1 MSTFLQPPF
10 WAYER
15 GGARGW
21 PQHVGLSLVTPPS
34 GEPIALADLK
44 THVKVDGPESDTELT
59 DWGSAARMDTE
70 TFTRCAWLPQGVDV
84 TLSHFP
90 FDRRAIVIPIRP
102 LLSVSGIEYVDAS
115 GVAQTLDPSL
125 YTVDAPKPVG
135 GVAEFGR
142 VSLAYGQFFWPFP
155 PAMRVLTGVTIHC
168 LVGYSAA
175 GESLLQQQAAVP
187 ATAKTAMKLL
197 VGNWWRNREAGAIVR
212 GSADALPYGVDHV
225 LAAFAEVSVA

>member
-1 MSTFLQPPF
+1 MTFLQPPF
-10 WAYER
+10 WASER

-21 PQHVGLSLVTPPS
+21 PQHVGLSLVTPPV
-34 GEPIALADLK
+34 GEPLSIEDLK
-44 THVKVDGPESDTELT
+44 THVKVDGSESDAELT
-59 DWGSAARMDTE
+59 DWGIAARMDTE
-70 TFTRCAWLPQGVDV
+70 TFTRCAWLTQSVDV

-102 LLSVSGIEYVDAS
+102 LLSVTGIDYVDAS

-135 GVAEFGR
+135 GVPEFGR

-155 PAMRVLTGVTIHC
+155 PAMRVTNGVTLHC
-168 LVGYSAA
+168 VVGYGPTAA
-175 GESLLQQQAAVP
+175 STP

-212 GSADALPYGVDHV
+212 GSSDSLPYGVDRV
-225 LAAFAEVSVA
+225 LAAFVEESIA